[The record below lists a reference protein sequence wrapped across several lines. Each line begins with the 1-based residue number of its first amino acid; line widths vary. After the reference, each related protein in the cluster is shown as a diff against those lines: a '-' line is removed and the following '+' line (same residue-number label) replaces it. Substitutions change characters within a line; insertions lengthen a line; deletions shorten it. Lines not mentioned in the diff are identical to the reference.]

1 MENITAN
8 APIAYK
14 YGNNFDPN
22 SVDAERVVLLSLVV
36 DCSPSIRI
44 FEDDFTRA
52 LREYIE
58 KEKSRHIAE
67 EIMVQLVT
75 FAGDVRFETGFQPLL
90 SIDPTTISIKNRGQS
105 TAGYDAMKEALDSI
119 ISYGEQLERCNTDV
133 RYTVV
138 LVTDGEFN
146 DGKDDDGRTVRV
158 ILDKINNV
166 NNPMSEKKSKFSI
179 FMYGVGN
186 EPTFKAAQA
195 NMGLKPHALLTYGA
209 TGNDFDKMM
218 DNVSASV
225 SKSSSGTAVPTF

>member
-1 MENITAN
+1 MENTTGN
-8 APIAYK
+8 APLAYR

-36 DCSPSIRI
+36 DCSPSIAS

-67 EIMVQLVT
+67 EIMVQLIT
-75 FAGDVRFETGFQPLL
+75 FSSDVRFDTGFQPLL
-90 SIDPTTISIKNRGQS
+90 GIDPSTISIKNRGQS
-105 TAGYDAMKEALDSI
+105 TVGYDAMKSALDSI
-119 ISYGEQLERCNTDV
+119 ISYGEQLEKCNTDV

-138 LVTDGEFN
+138 LVTDGAFN
-146 DGKDDDGRTVRV
+146 DGKDYDGSSVKA

-166 NNPMSEKKSKFSI
+166 NDPMNEKKSKFSI

-186 EPTFKAAQA
+186 ETIFKAAQA
-195 NMGLKPHALLTYGA
+195 NMGLKPQALLTYGA
-209 TGNDFDKMM
+209 SGADFDKMM